1 MVSRVLF
8 LLFGSFGVGAAG
20 NSKAQVFEL
29 PGYGAPPTTH
39 YSGFV
44 EVDAASE
51 SHLFYYFVESAS
63 APGSDPLVWWMNGG
77 PGASS
82 FAGLFSENGPL
93 LLNDAGALVENPFS
107 YNQRANVLYVEFGA
121 GVGYSYCKN
130 SSRTDVECPQSS
142 TTCSPCLSNDSTV
155 ASQNVAFFRGF
166 LDLFPDL
173 KGRPL
178 LLTGESYAG
187 VYGPTLAA
195 ELLEAFDDVSEAAP
209 QHEGASMSLQL
220 ECFAIN

>member
-1 MVSRVLF
+1 MSSIRSPGQFSLW
-8 LLFGSFGVGAAG
+8 LRQAARG
-20 NSKAQVFEL
+20 GLQQE
-29 PGYGAPPTTH
+29 P
-39 YSGFV
+39 SGHRRG
-44 EVDAASE
+44 D
-51 SHLFYYFVESAS
+51 
-63 APGSDPLVWWMNGG
+63 
-77 PGASS
+77 
-82 FAGLFSENGPL
+82 
-93 LLNDAGALVENPFS
+93 
-107 YNQRANVLYVEFGA
+107 
-121 GVGYSYCKN
+121 
-130 SSRTDVECPQSS
+130 
-142 TTCSPCLSNDSTV
+142 